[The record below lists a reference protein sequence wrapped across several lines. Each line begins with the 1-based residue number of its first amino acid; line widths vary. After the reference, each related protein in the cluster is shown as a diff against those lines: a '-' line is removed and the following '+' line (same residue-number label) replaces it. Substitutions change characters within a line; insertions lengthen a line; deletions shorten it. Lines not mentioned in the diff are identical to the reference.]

1 MVSFRLLIVAAVLV
15 LLEFVKIPMLYGMQK
30 QNVRFQQAHKLAIE
44 SMVWR
49 DGRVAEGAG
58 LLIQSVLVSG
68 LSHLK

>member
-1 MVSFRLLIVAAVLV
+1 
-15 LLEFVKIPMLYGMQK
+15 MLYGMQK